1 MSAISSNL
9 ILCSSCWPEALC
21 LASQDGRGGG
31 SGQSVVDPR
40 KILDN
45 ARKNGAVS
53 ASEHNENRSKVHFL
67 NVVMR
72 AVTSEY

>member
-1 MSAISSNL
+1 MSG
-9 ILCSSCWPEALC
+9 
-21 LASQDGRGGG
+21 QDGRGGG

-53 ASEHNENRSKVHFL
+53 ASEHNESRSKVHFL
-67 NVVMR
+67 NVVMLCVLGIER
-72 AVTSEY
+72 VLIFRFQ

>member
-1 MSAISSNL
+1 MG
-9 ILCSSCWPEALC
+9 

-53 ASEHNENRSKVHFL
+53 ASEHNETRLEVHFL
-67 NVVMR
+67 NVVML
-72 AVTSEY
+72 VIKNECY